1 MRKKTILTM
10 VLLLATVMLI
20 PLSGCKNKKVIP
32 VFTYEKNEDD
42 TITITGLTDKGR
54 ADSKLTIPA
63 QLDGSTVT
71 AVAGEAFR
79 DDYNVTEVVF
89 EEGVKSIGDNVF
101 LNCTD
106 HCISTVTGKCGDT
119 CCNQYTLGEEPSGKQ
134 Q

>member
-63 QLDGSTVT
+63 QLDGST
-71 AVAGEAFR
+71 GNSGCGR
-79 DDYNVTEVVF
+79 
-89 EEGVKSIGDNVF
+89 SI
-101 LNCTD
+101 
-106 HCISTVTGKCGDT
+106 S
-119 CCNQYTLGEEPSGKQ
+119 
-134 Q
+134 

>member
-1 MRKKTILTM
+1 M

-79 DDYNVTEVVF
+79 DDYNVTEWYL
-89 EEGVKSIGDNVF
+89 K
-101 LNCTD
+101 
-106 HCISTVTGKCGDT
+106 KA
-119 CCNQYTLGEEPSGKQ
+119 
-134 Q
+134 

>member
-89 EEGVKSIGDNVF
+89 EEGVKNIGDNAF
-101 LNCTD
+101 LYCTM
-106 HCISTVTGKCGDT
+106 
-119 CCNQYTLGEEPSGKQ
+119 
-134 Q
+134 